1 MSASALRKNL
11 WVICAGL
18 SFPLATW
25 ADPILAPADDSFYT
39 PPAVSA
45 GNHGDLIW
53 YRPTTINLGGGVPP
67 VQAWNVMYR
76 STDSVGAS
84 NFVTGTN
91 LHESHRSLSD
101 WDQWHTGKFN
111 CRSPGFS

>member
-25 ADPILAPADDSFYT
+25 AAPILAPADDSFYT

-45 GNHGDLIW
+45 GNGPKSALLSIMAS
-53 YRPTTINLGGGVPP
+53 L
-67 VQAWNVMYR
+67 R
-76 STDSVGAS
+76 SGIA
-84 NFVTGTN
+84 
-91 LHESHRSLSD
+91 
-101 WDQWHTGKFN
+101 
-111 CRSPGFS
+111 

>member
-1 MSASALRKNL
+1 MRTSVLRKNL

-18 SFPLATW
+18 SLPLATW
-25 ADPILAPADDSFYT
+25 AAPILAPADDSFYT

-67 VQAWNVMYR
+67 YKHGM
-76 STDSVGAS
+76 
-84 NFVTGTN
+84 
-91 LHESHRSLSD
+91 
-101 WDQWHTGKFN
+101 
-111 CRSPGFS
+111 